1 MKHKIFAW
9 NVRGIN
15 EGDKHRII
23 KSMIWSYSVRGS
35 FNYILTAKLKALKR
49 DLKIWNKEVNGNMST
64 KKLEALAQLGLW
76 DAKERERPLII
87 EENEVR
93 RKVMNEFKKW
103 AKMEEISWRQ
113 KSRELWLKEGDKNI
127 RFFHKMVNAQRRN
140 LMAKLRVNGELLVR
154 EDSIKEG
161 VANAFQ
167 RILARAGE
175 QRSSIDGLVFSSL
188 QPTISATLEIPFF
201 EEKVLVALFGLNG
214 DKA

>member
-1 MKHKIFAW
+1 M
-9 NVRGIN
+9 
-15 EGDKHRII
+15 EGFKDLTKN
-23 KSMIWSYSVRGS
+23 WWEGYSVQGS
-35 FNYILTAKLKALKR
+35 FNYILTAKLKALKQ

-93 RKVMNEFKKW
+93 RKVMDEFKKW

-113 KSRELWLKEGDKNI
+113 KSRELWLKEGDKNT

-175 QRSSIDGLVFSSL
+175 
-188 QPTISATLEIPFF
+188 
-201 EEKVLVALFGLNG
+201 
-214 DKA
+214 